1 MIFSVT
7 TIPQIL
13 IVNKGNLTDAARR
26 LNCNRATVRKYVDD
40 TAGRSHSVVNGVLM
54 VSTIGRDKS

>member
-13 IVNKGNLTDAARR
+13 IVNNGNLTDAARR

-40 TAGRSHSVVNGVLM
+40 IAGRSHSVVNGVLM
-54 VSTIGRDKS
+54 VSTIGRQKS